1 MGKPEYTTLAS
12 REVYKNRWMR
22 LREDEIERASG
33 QKGIYTVVEKPTFA
47 IIIAT
52 DGEHVFMVEQYRYTT
67 GERHLE
73 FPQGANEDD
82 HGISPIALAQQ
93 ELREETG
100 IQAESW
106 THVAYQWLAYGFCDQ
121 GYNVYVAK
129 DLSFGEQAL
138 EPEEEG
144 LVMKKIRLTELESMI
159 AEGEITDATT
169 CNAFGLA
176 RLKGLI

>member
-1 MGKPEYTTLAS
+1 MSKPEYTTLSS

-33 QKGIYTVVEKPTFA
+33 QKGLYSVVEKPTFA
-47 IIIAT
+47 IVIAT
-52 DGEHVFMVEQYRYTT
+52 DGHHVYMVEQYRYTT
-67 GERHLE
+67 GQRHLE

-82 HGISPIALAQQ
+82 HNIDPLALAQQ

-100 IQAESW
+100 VIASEWQ
-106 THVAYQWLAYGFCDQ
+106 HVGFQYLAYGFCDQ
-121 GYNVYVAK
+121 GYNIYVAK
-129 DLSFGEQAL
+129 GLKQGEQAL

-144 LVMKKIRLTELESMI
+144 LELKKVKLDDVESMI
-159 AEGEITDATT
+159 RNGEISDATT

-176 RLKGLI
+176 RLQGLI